1 MTTRRGRPKSAEK
14 RKSISQ
20 AAAELFLREGFDRCS
35 MDSIAA
41 AAGVS
46 KQTVYSHFANKDE
59 LFRSCITSKAEL
71 YDLRIDPALHA
82 SLESGLKSFA
92 DGFLRLISDPQAV
105 KMWRLVMNEADTHP
119 HVAAMFN
126 ETGPDDSLKSLQR
139 FLASHSDRL
148 RTNDYEGTA
157 RTFLALA
164 ADTWHTRILL
174 GVIDRVEN
182 DERRRHVKRIVEQFV
197 KLFGKPDG

>member
-1 MTTRRGRPKSAEK
+1 MTNRRGRPKSAEK

-71 YDLRIDPALHA
+71 YDLRIDPALHT
-82 SLESGLKSFA
+82 SLDSGLRSFA

-105 KMWRLVMNEADTHP
+105 KMWRLMMSEADTHP
-119 HVAAMFN
+119 HVAAMFD
-126 ETGPDDSLKSLQR
+126 ETGPDDSLRSLQR
-139 FLASHSDRL
+139 FLASHGDRL
-148 RTNDYEGTA
+148 QTKDYEAMA

-174 GVIDRVEN
+174 GVIQRVED
-182 DERRRHVKRIVEQFV
+182 DERRRHVERIVRQFGT
-197 KLFGKPDG
+197 LFGNPDG